1 MVVVVLA
8 VSRVAAQVGSQT
20 STQLVPL
27 VVVAA
32 VGILV
37 VVVAA
42 PPQVQP
48 THQVVAVVVARAIRR
63 AA

>member
-8 VSRVAAQVGSQT
+8 VSRVAAPVGSQT

-27 VVVAA
+27 VVVVV

-37 VVVAA
+37 VVVAV

-48 THQVVAVVVARAIRR
+48 THQVVAVVAALAIRQV
-63 AA
+63 A